1 MRRGFT
7 LVEVMVALLI
17 MAVIAGMGW
26 QGISGMARARDIA
39 GAASERTLRLAA
51 VIGQWEQDLAAIY
64 DSPLVPGI
72 SFDGATLRL
81 VRRSEGGVQ
90 VVAWQLRGDRWQR
103 WAGPVVRRAAD
114 LELAFDASE
123 QLQGPEVGQ
132 MLLLEGVTEWQIYF
146 WRGQGWSNA
155 QSTGD
160 MMATPTTVLPP
171 AQPASAAS
179 SPDGGASGPAPA
191 KAAPIANRIQLP
203 AGVRLQIGLPEG
215 TLLRDVMLA
224 TGA

>member
-171 AQPASAAS
+171 A
-179 SPDGGASGPAPA
+179 PA

>member
-7 LVEVMVALLI
+7 LVEVLVALLI
-17 MAVIAGMGW
+17 MAVIAAMGW
-26 QGISGMARARDIA
+26 QGIAGMARARDIGA
-39 GAASERTLRLAA
+39 AASERTLRLAA
-51 VIGQWEQDLAAIY
+51 VIGQWEQDLAAVY
-64 DSPLVPGI
+64 DSPLVPGV
-72 SFDGATLRL
+72 SFDGAALRL

-90 VVAWQLRGDRWQR
+90 VVAWQLREGRWLR
-103 WAGPVVRRAAD
+103 WAGPVVQRAGE
-114 LELAFDASE
+114 LQLAFQTSQ

-132 MLLLEGVTEWQIYF
+132 MLLLDGITGWQVYF

-160 MMATPTTVLPP
+160 LVAAPTIV
-171 AQPASAAS
+171 QPALPAS
-179 SPDGGASGPAPA
+179 GASGPGGGASAPA
-191 KAAPIANRIQLP
+191 PAAPRTQLP
-203 AGVRLQIGLPEG
+203 AGVRLQLSLPEG